1 MDIYLSYLNFKD
13 LTILEAMRYYL
24 SLFEMPGEGQKVER
38 ILEHF
43 SQKYSEENPEHY
55 TADGAYMLSFLLMM
69 LHTNVYNPKVVE
81 KMSLAD
87 FLNIGK
93 NIKNGDEPVNPE
105 ILTVFYHDIQQKPIA
120 IHSLE
125 KRKNEIQAILNHN
138 QKKKSELFKIET
150 QMLIE
155 NYSSKIKD
163 FEIKTD
169 FQSLED
175 PAVLK
180 IFIST
185 MWSSLLAFFSTS
197 IANAPDLDSL
207 R

>member
-1 MDIYLSYLNFKD
+1 
-13 LTILEAMRYYL
+13 
-24 SLFEMPGEGQKVER
+24 
-38 ILEHF
+38 
-43 SQKYSEENPEHY
+43 
-55 TADGAYMLSFLLMM
+55 
-69 LHTNVYNPKVVE
+69 
-81 KMSLAD
+81 
-87 FLNIGK
+87 
-93 NIKNGDEPVNPE
+93 
-105 ILTVFYHDIQQKPIA
+105 
-120 IHSLE
+120 
-125 KRKNEIQAILNHN
+125 
-138 QKKKSELFKIET
+138 
-150 QMLIE
+150 MLIE